1 MPYSDYPEAVTNNAK
16 RGIELNDAVD
26 GRCATDVGKETARIL
41 ANRETISHDRTVRMY
56 SFLSRARTYYNPDD
70 TEACGTISYLLW
82 GGDAALSWSRNKV
95 EEMEENNERMQQ
107 VRSQYGDAVELRV
120 SEVRAASDDTLTIS
134 GYAAMF
140 DDVTDL
146 GYFNERIA
154 RGAFDGVME
163 DDVRLLINHAGVPL
177 ARTTNG
183 TLDLEVDDNGLRYTA
198 RLADTTEGR
207 DLYKLIKRGDISQSS
222 FAFTIEDEEWDRKQN
237 LRTIKRMG
245 SLLDVSPVT
254 YPAYPTT
261 TVAARMAAAQPDPG
275 DEVAEEIVEAI
286 EETPVATAPEPVNLE
301 RATFA
306 PVNTRTMNLNELK
319 ALRAKHYEEHVALVE
334 NPEKEGRTM
343 TEAEEQRAAWLVGEV
358 ESLDKRIKHRADHEN
373 MVARVAYSGTA
384 STTEKREIERVN
396 GHFSLSRA
404 IMSAANGRSLEGAE
418 AEWAQEA
425 QREMR
430 AQGLQVLG
438 QVAIPT
444 KALLRASADNFTA
457 GAYGATTDGA
467 AFVPVNVGG
476 AIEALRAPSVIEQL
490 GTTTLSNLTGNVK
503 FPRVSVKAAGTAEGE
518 VDANAASALE
528 MDELTLS
535 PQRVSAKTT
544 YSKQLLLQ
552 GGAAV
557 DLVIAQ
563 ELQNAMNAFI
573 DTKAFDTLDG
583 ASIDNQSTDGTT
595 TLTAAI
601 AVAMESAVLAAGG
614 NLAAARYVMSPSA
627 YKFAKNLAQVASVSA
642 LYDLASNTFNGY
654 PAVATPYLIDA
665 SSGVGQMLFGNFQQG
680 CILAYFGGIDL
691 LVDPYSAAGNAQIVL
706 HVNRFFDFDVRQAGA
721 LSKIIDI
728 NAA

>member
-1 MPYSDYPEAVTNNAK
+1 MKSQE
-16 RGIELNDAVD
+16 EFE
-26 GRCATDVGKETARIL
+26 KEI
-41 ANRETISHDRTVRMY
+41 
-56 SFLSRARTYYNPDD
+56 RA
-70 TEACGTISYLLW
+70 A
-82 GGDAALSWSRNKV
+82 
-95 EEMEENNERMQQ
+95 
-107 VRSQYGDAVELRV
+107 YGDNVELRV
-120 SEVRAASDDTLTIS
+120 MEVRAAEGERRIS
-134 GYAAMF
+134 GYAATF
-140 DDVTDL
+140 NDVTDL
-146 GYFNERIA
+146 GYFREQIA
-154 RGAFDGVME
+154 TGAFEGRTD
-163 DDVRLLINHAGVPL
+163 DDVRLLINHTGVPL

-183 TLDLEVDDNGLRYTA
+183 TLRLSVDNGGLRYEA
-198 RLADTTEGR
+198 ELADTQEGR
-207 DLYKLIKRGDISQSS
+207 DLYTLIKRGDISQSS
-222 FAFTIEDEEWDRKQN
+222 FAFSIEDEAWDNKTN
-237 LRTIKRMG
+237 LRTVLKVGR
-245 SLLDVSPVT
+245 LYDVSPVT
-254 YPAYPTT
+254 YPAYATT
-261 TVAARMAAAQPDPG
+261 TVQARAMASSAEERAEQIQVNVQVTVTEMPDAPDMESPDDIDQPDLAPSR
-275 DEVAEEIVEAI
+275 
-286 EETPVATAPEPVNLE
+286 TFAPEPLKI
-301 RATFA
+301 RH
-306 PVNTRTMNLNELK
+306 MNLNDLK
-319 ALRAKHYEEHVALVE
+319 ALRAKYYEEHVALVE
-334 NPEKEGRTM
+334 NPDKEGRTI

-358 ESLDKRIKHRADHEN
+358 EALDKRIKHRADHEA

-430 AQGLQVLG
+430 AQGLQVVG

-444 KALLRASADNFTA
+444 KALYRASADNFTA
-457 GAYGATTDGA
+457 GAYGATADGN

-476 AIEALRAPSVIEQL
+476 AIEALRAPSVIELL
-490 GTTTLSNLTGNVK
+490 GTTTLQGMTGNLK
-503 FPRVSVKAAGTAEGE
+503 FPRVSVKATGTAEGE
-518 VDANAASALE
+518 VDANAASGLE

-552 GGAAV
+552 GGGAV

-583 ASIDNQSTDGTT
+583 ATINDQSTDGTT

-627 YKFAKNLAQVASVSA
+627 YRFAKNLAQVASVSA

-654 PAVATPYLIDA
+654 PAVATPYLID
-665 SSGVGQMLFGNFQQG
+665 SSSNVGQMLFGNFQQG

-721 LSKIIDI
+721 LSKITDI

>member
-1 MPYSDYPEAVTNNAK
+1 MKTQEAF
-16 RGIELNDAVD
+16 EQ
-26 GRCATDVGKETARIL
+26 E
-41 ANRETISHDRTVRMY
+41 
-56 SFLSRARTYYNPDD
+56 
-70 TEACGTISYLLW
+70 
-82 GGDAALSWSRNKV
+82 
-95 EEMEENNERMQQ
+95 

-207 DLYKLIKRGDISQSS
+207 DLYKLIKRGDISQTS

-457 GAYGATTDGA
+457 GAYGATADGN

-518 VDANAASALE
+518 VDANAASGLE

-583 ASIDNQSTDGTT
+583 ATIDNQSTDGTT

-654 PAVATPYLIDA
+654 PAVATPYLVDA

>member
-1 MPYSDYPEAVTNNAK
+1 MKSQQEF
-16 RGIELNDAVD
+16 E
-26 GRCATDVGKETARIL
+26 KEI
-41 ANRETISHDRTVRMY
+41 
-56 SFLSRARTYYNPDD
+56 RAAY
-70 TEACGTISYLLW
+70 G
-82 GGDAALSWSRNKV
+82 
-95 EEMEENNERMQQ
+95 EN
-107 VRSQYGDAVELRV
+107 VELRV
-120 SEVRAASDDTLTIS
+120 MEVRAAEGERRIS
-134 GYAAMF
+134 GYAATF
-140 DDVTDL
+140 NDVTDL
-146 GYFNERIA
+146 GYFREQIA
-154 RGAFDGVME
+154 TGAFEGRTD
-163 DDVRLLINHAGVPL
+163 DDVRLLINHTGVPL

-183 TLDLEVDDNGLRYTA
+183 TLRLSVDDDGLRYEA
-198 RLADTTEGR
+198 ELADTQEGR
-207 DLYKLIKRGDISQSS
+207 DLYTLIQRGDISQSS
-222 FAFTIEDEEWDRKQN
+222 FAFSIEEEAWDNKAN
-237 LRTIKRMG
+237 LRTVLKVGR
-245 SLLDVSPVT
+245 LYDVSPVT
-254 YPAYPTT
+254 YPAYATT
-261 TVAARMAAAQPDPG
+261 TVSARSRAAVSQDATVDP
-275 DEVAEEIVEAI
+275 A
-286 EETPVATAPEPVNLE
+286 PPEPVEVPEKPKIETPN
-301 RATFA
+301 F
-306 PVNTRTMNLNELK
+306 TRKSFQTMNLNELK
-319 ALRAKHYEEHVALVE
+319 ALRAKYYEEHVALVE
-334 NPEKEGRTM
+334 NPDKEGRTI

-358 ESLDKRIKHRADHEN
+358 EALDKRIKHRADHEA

-430 AQGLQVLG
+430 AQGLQVVG

-444 KALLRASADNFTA
+444 KALYRASADNFTA

-490 GTTTLSNLTGNVK
+490 GTTTLQGMTGNLK
-503 FPRVSVKAAGTAEGE
+503 FPRVSVKATGVAEGE
-518 VDANAASALE
+518 VDANAAAGLE

-552 GGAAV
+552 GGTAV

-583 ASIDNQSTDGTT
+583 ATINDQSTDGST

-627 YKFAKNLAQVASVSA
+627 YRFAKNLAQVASVSA

-654 PAVATPYLIDA
+654 PAVATPYLID
-665 SSGVGQMLFGNFQQG
+665 SSSNVGQMLFGNFAQG

-721 LSKIIDI
+721 LSKITDI

>member
-1 MPYSDYPEAVTNNAK
+1 M
-16 RGIELNDAVD
+16 
-26 GRCATDVGKETARIL
+26 
-41 ANRETISHDRTVRMY
+41 
-56 SFLSRARTYYNPDD
+56 
-70 TEACGTISYLLW
+70 
-82 GGDAALSWSRNKV
+82 
-95 EEMEENNERMQQ
+95 
-107 VRSQYGDAVELRV
+107 
-120 SEVRAASDDTLTIS
+120 EVRAAEGERRIS
-134 GYAAMF
+134 GYAATF
-140 DDVTDL
+140 NDVTDL
-146 GYFNERIA
+146 GYFREQIA
-154 RGAFDGVME
+154 TGAFDGRTD
-163 DDVRLLINHAGVPL
+163 DDVRLLINHTGVPL
-177 ARTTNG
+177 ARTING
-183 TLDLEVDDNGLRYTA
+183 TLRLSVDDDGLRYEA
-198 RLADTTEGR
+198 ELADTQEGR
-207 DLYKLIKRGDISQSS
+207 DLYTLIQRGDISQSS
-222 FAFTIEDEEWDRKQN
+222 FAFSIEDEKWDNKAN
-237 LRTIKRMG
+237 LRTVLKVGR
-245 SLLDVSPVT
+245 LYDVSPVT
-254 YPAYPTT
+254 YPAYATT
-261 TVAARMAAAQPDPG
+261 TVSARSRAAVPQDAPVDPAPL
-275 DEVAEEIVEAI
+275 EPVEAPAEPKI
-286 EETPVATAPEPVNLE
+286 ESPN
-301 RATFA
+301 F
-306 PVNTRTMNLNELK
+306 TRKSFQTMNLNELK
-319 ALRAKHYEEHVALVE
+319 ALRAKYYEEHVALVE
-334 NPEKEGRTM
+334 NPDKEGRTI

-358 ESLDKRIKHRADHEN
+358 EALDKRIKHRADHEA

-430 AQGLQVLG
+430 AQGLQVVG

-444 KALLRASADNFTA
+444 KALYRASADNFTA
-457 GAYGATTDGA
+457 GAYGASTDGA

-490 GTTTLSNLTGNVK
+490 GTTTLQGMTGNLK
-503 FPRVSVKAAGTAEGE
+503 FPRVSVKATGTAEGE
-518 VDANAASALE
+518 VDANAAAGLE

-552 GGAAV
+552 GGTAV

-583 ASIDNQSTDGTT
+583 ATINDQSTDGST

-627 YKFAKNLAQVASVSA
+627 YRFAKNLAQVASVSA

-654 PAVATPYLIDA
+654 PAVATPYLID
-665 SSGVGQMLFGNFQQG
+665 SSSNVGQMLFGNFAQG

-721 LSKIIDI
+721 LSKITDI

>member
-1 MPYSDYPEAVTNNAK
+1 MTQTTTTPEAP
-16 RGIELNDAVD
+16 E
-26 GRCATDVGKETARIL
+26 
-41 ANRETISHDRTVRMY
+41 
-56 SFLSRARTYYNPDD
+56 
-70 TEACGTISYLLW
+70 
-82 GGDAALSWSRNKV
+82 
-95 EEMEENNERMQQ
+95 Q
-107 VRSQYGDAVELRV
+107 VRSQYGEAVELRV
-120 SEVRAASDDTLTIS
+120 SEVRAASDDTLTVS
-134 GYAAMF
+134 GYAAVF
-140 DDVTDL
+140 DDITDI
-146 GYFNERIA
+146 GYFKERIA
-154 RGAFDGVME
+154 RGAFEGVMQ
-163 DDVRLLINHAGVPL
+163 DDVRLLINHTGVPL

-183 TLDLEVDDNGLRYTA
+183 TLDLEVDDTGLRYTA

-222 FAFTIEDEEWDRKQN
+222 FAFTIADEDWDRKAN
-237 LRTIKRMG
+237 LRTITRMG
-245 SLLDVSPVT
+245 ALLDVSPVT

-261 TVAARMAAAQPDPG
+261 TVAARAKAAGPEDEVVEEILEAIDAPVEAAQAEP
-275 DEVAEEIVEAI
+275 EVRQ
-286 EETPVATAPEPVNLE
+286 TPISPVHKLAPNKP
-301 RATFA
+301 TH
-306 PVNTRTMNLNELK
+306 TMNLNELK
-319 ALRAKHYEEHVALVE
+319 ALRAKNYEEHVALVE
-334 NPEKEGRTM
+334 GTDRDGRLM

-358 ESLDKRIKHRADHEN
+358 EALDKKIKHRADHEA
-373 MVARVAYSGTA
+373 MVARMVGGEAVSRG
-384 STTEKREIERVN
+384 EQREVERVN

-404 IMSAANGRSLEGAE
+404 VMQAANGRSLEGAE

-430 AQGLQVLG
+430 AQGLQAVG

-476 AIEALRAPSVIEQL
+476 AIEALRGPSVIELL
-490 GTTTLSNLTGNVK
+490 GTTTLQGMTGNLK
-503 FPRVSVKAAGTAEGE
+503 FPRVSVKATGTAEGE
-518 VDANAASALE
+518 VDANAAAGLE

-583 ASIDNQSTDGTT
+583 ATIDNQSTDGTT

-614 NLAAARYVMSPSA
+614 NLAAARYVMSPTA
-627 YKFAKNLAQVASVSA
+627 YKFAKNLAQVSSVSA
-642 LYDLASNTFNGY
+642 LFDLGTNTFNGY
-654 PAVATPYLIDA
+654 PAIATPYLTDA
-665 SSGVGQMLFGNFQQG
+665 SSGVGQMLFGNFAQG

-721 LSKIIDI
+721 LSKIVDI
-728 NAA
+728 NA

>member
-1 MPYSDYPEAVTNNAK
+1 MKTQE
-16 RGIELNDAVD
+16 EFE
-26 GRCATDVGKETARIL
+26 KEI
-41 ANRETISHDRTVRMY
+41 
-56 SFLSRARTYYNPDD
+56 RA
-70 TEACGTISYLLW
+70 A
-82 GGDAALSWSRNKV
+82 
-95 EEMEENNERMQQ
+95 
-107 VRSQYGDAVELRV
+107 YGDNVELRV
-120 SEVRAASDDTLTIS
+120 MEVRAADGERRIS
-134 GYAAMF
+134 GYAATF
-140 DDVTDL
+140 NDVTDL
-146 GYFNERIA
+146 GYFREQIA
-154 RGAFDGVME
+154 TGAFDGRTD
-163 DDVRLLINHAGVPL
+163 DDVRLLINHTGVPL

-183 TLDLEVDDNGLRYTA
+183 TLRLSVDDDGLRYEA
-198 RLADTTEGR
+198 ELADTQEGR
-207 DLYKLIKRGDISQSS
+207 DLYTLIQRGDISQSS
-222 FAFTIEDEEWDRKQN
+222 FAFSIEDEKWDNKAN
-237 LRTIKRMG
+237 LRTVLKVGR
-245 SLLDVSPVT
+245 LYDVSPVT
-254 YPAYPTT
+254 YPAYATT
-261 TVAARMAAAQPDPG
+261 TVSARNRSAAPQDAPADSAPL
-275 DEVAEEIVEAI
+275 EAVEAPAEPKI
-286 EETPVATAPEPVNLE
+286 ETPN
-301 RATFA
+301 F
-306 PVNTRTMNLNELK
+306 TRKSFQTMNLNELK
-319 ALRAKHYEEHVALVE
+319 ALRAKYYEEHVALVE
-334 NPEKEGRTM
+334 NPDKEGRTI

-358 ESLDKRIKHRADHEN
+358 EALDKRIKHRADHEA

-430 AQGLQVLG
+430 AQGLQVVG

-444 KALLRASADNFTA
+444 KALYRASADNFTA

-490 GTTTLSNLTGNVK
+490 GTTTLQGMTGNLK
-503 FPRVSVKAAGTAEGE
+503 FPRVSVKASGTAEGE
-518 VDANAASALE
+518 VDANAASGLE

-552 GGAAV
+552 GGTAV

-583 ASIDNQSTDGTT
+583 ATINDQSTDGST

-654 PAVATPYLIDA
+654 PAVATPYLVD
-665 SSGVGQMLFGNFQQG
+665 SSSNVGQMLFGNFAQG

-721 LSKIIDI
+721 LSKITDI

>member
-1 MPYSDYPEAVTNNAK
+1 MKTQEAF
-16 RGIELNDAVD
+16 EQ
-26 GRCATDVGKETARIL
+26 E
-41 ANRETISHDRTVRMY
+41 
-56 SFLSRARTYYNPDD
+56 
-70 TEACGTISYLLW
+70 
-82 GGDAALSWSRNKV
+82 
-95 EEMEENNERMQQ
+95 

-319 ALRAKHYEEHVALVE
+319 ALRAKYYEEHVALVE
-334 NPEKEGRTM
+334 NPEKEGRTI

-358 ESLDKRIKHRADHEN
+358 ESLDKRIKHRADHEK
-373 MVARVAYSGTA
+373 MVARMVGGEAVSRG
-384 STTEKREIERVN
+384 EEREIEKLN
-396 GHFSLSRA
+396 GKFSLSRA
-404 IMSAANGRSLEGAE
+404 VLTAANGRSLEGIE

-430 AQGLQVLG
+430 AQGLQAVG
-438 QVAIPT
+438 QVAIPM
-444 KALLRASADNFTA
+444 KALYRGAADNFTA
-457 GAYGATTDGA
+457 TIGGGDGEG
-467 AFVPVNVGG
+467 FVPTNVPG
-476 AIEALRAPSVIEQL
+476 AIGSLIAPSVIERL
-490 GTTTLSNLTGNVK
+490 GTTVINGATGNLK
-503 FPRVSVKAAGTAEGE
+503 FPRVSVAPTGTAEGE
-518 VDANAASALE
+518 VDANAASGME

-563 ELQNAMNAFI
+563 ELNAAMNKFI

-583 ASIDNQSTDGTT
+583 ASVNDLSTAGANTVMN
-595 TLTAAI
+595 AAL
-601 AVAMESAVLAAGG
+601 AVAMEAAVLADGAD
-614 NLAAARYVMSPSA
+614 LANCFYVMSPYA
-627 YKFAKNLAQVASVSA
+627 YQLAKNAAQVSSVSA

-654 PAVATPYLIDA
+654 RAIATPYLTNVDA
-665 SSGVGQMLFGNFQQG
+665 TTGQVLFGNFQQG
-680 CILAYFGGIDL
+680 AILAYFGGIDL

-706 HVNRFFDFDVRQAGA
+706 HVNRFFDFDVRQANA
-721 LSKIIDI
+721 LAKCNDV
-728 NAA
+728 AAS

>member
-1 MPYSDYPEAVTNNAK
+1 MKSQE
-16 RGIELNDAVD
+16 EFE
-26 GRCATDVGKETARIL
+26 KEI
-41 ANRETISHDRTVRMY
+41 
-56 SFLSRARTYYNPDD
+56 RA
-70 TEACGTISYLLW
+70 A
-82 GGDAALSWSRNKV
+82 
-95 EEMEENNERMQQ
+95 
-107 VRSQYGDAVELRV
+107 YGDNVELRV
-120 SEVRAASDDTLTIS
+120 MEVRAAEGERRIS
-134 GYAAMF
+134 GYAATF
-140 DDVTDL
+140 NDVTDL
-146 GYFNERIA
+146 GYFREQIA
-154 RGAFDGVME
+154 TGAFEGRTD
-163 DDVRLLINHAGVPL
+163 DDVRLLINHTGVPL

-183 TLDLEVDDNGLRYTA
+183 TLRLSVDNGGLRYEA
-198 RLADTTEGR
+198 ELADTQEGR
-207 DLYKLIKRGDISQSS
+207 DLYTLIKRGDISQSS
-222 FAFTIEDEEWDRKQN
+222 FAFSIEDEAWDNKTN
-237 LRTIKRMG
+237 LRTVLKVGR
-245 SLLDVSPVT
+245 LYDVSPVT
-254 YPAYPTT
+254 YPAYATT
-261 TVAARMAAAQPDPG
+261 TVQARAMASSAEERAEQIQVNVQVTVTEMPDAPDMESPDDIDQPDLAPSR
-275 DEVAEEIVEAI
+275 
-286 EETPVATAPEPVNLE
+286 TFAPEPLKI
-301 RATFA
+301 RH
-306 PVNTRTMNLNELK
+306 MNLNDLK
-319 ALRAKHYEEHVALVE
+319 ALRAKYYEEHVALVE
-334 NPEKEGRTM
+334 NPDKEGRTI

-358 ESLDKRIKHRADHEN
+358 EALDKRIKHRADHEA

-430 AQGLQVLG
+430 AQGLQVVG

-444 KALLRASADNFTA
+444 KALYRASADNFTA
-457 GAYGATTDGA
+457 GAYGATADGN

-476 AIEALRAPSVIEQL
+476 AIEALRAPSVIELL
-490 GTTTLSNLTGNVK
+490 GTTTLQGMTGNLK
-503 FPRVSVKAAGTAEGE
+503 FPRVSVKATGTAEGE
-518 VDANAASALE
+518 VDANAASGLE

-552 GGAAV
+552 GGGAV

-583 ASIDNQSTDGTT
+583 ATINNQSTDGST

-614 NLAAARYVMSPSA
+614 NLAAARYVMSPTA
-627 YKFAKNLAQVASVSA
+627 YKFAKNLAQVSSVSA

-654 PAVATPYLIDA
+654 PAVATPYLVDA
-665 SSGVGQMLFGNFQQG
+665 SEGVGQMLFGNFQQG

>member
-1 MPYSDYPEAVTNNAK
+1 MKSQE
-16 RGIELNDAVD
+16 EFE
-26 GRCATDVGKETARIL
+26 KEI
-41 ANRETISHDRTVRMY
+41 
-56 SFLSRARTYYNPDD
+56 RA
-70 TEACGTISYLLW
+70 A
-82 GGDAALSWSRNKV
+82 
-95 EEMEENNERMQQ
+95 
-107 VRSQYGDAVELRV
+107 YGDNVELRV
-120 SEVRAASDDTLTIS
+120 MEVRAAEGERRIS
-134 GYAAMF
+134 GYAATF
-140 DDVTDL
+140 NDVTDL
-146 GYFNERIA
+146 GYFREQIA
-154 RGAFDGVME
+154 TGAFEGRTD
-163 DDVRLLINHAGVPL
+163 DDVRLLINHTGVPL

-183 TLDLEVDDNGLRYTA
+183 TLRLSVDNGGLRYEA
-198 RLADTTEGR
+198 ELADTQEGR
-207 DLYKLIKRGDISQSS
+207 DLYTLIKRGDISQSS
-222 FAFTIEDEEWDRKQN
+222 FAFSIEDEAWDNKTN
-237 LRTIKRMG
+237 LRTVLKVGR
-245 SLLDVSPVT
+245 LYDVSPVT
-254 YPAYPTT
+254 YPAYATT
-261 TVAARMAAAQPDPG
+261 TVQARAMASSAEERAEQIQVNVQVTVTEMPDAPDMESPDDIDQPDLAPSR
-275 DEVAEEIVEAI
+275 
-286 EETPVATAPEPVNLE
+286 TFAPEPLKI
-301 RATFA
+301 RH
-306 PVNTRTMNLNELK
+306 MNLNDLK
-319 ALRAKHYEEHVALVE
+319 ALRAKYYEEHVALVE
-334 NPEKEGRTM
+334 NPDKEGRTI

-358 ESLDKRIKHRADHEN
+358 EALDKRIKHRADHEA

-430 AQGLQVLG
+430 AQGLQVVG

-444 KALLRASADNFTA
+444 KALYRASADNFTA
-457 GAYGATTDGA
+457 GAYGATADGN

-476 AIEALRAPSVIEQL
+476 AIEALRAPSVIELL
-490 GTTTLSNLTGNVK
+490 GTTTLQGMTGNLK
-503 FPRVSVKAAGTAEGE
+503 FPRVSVKATGTAEGE
-518 VDANAASALE
+518 VDANAASGLE

-552 GGAAV
+552 GGGAV

-583 ASIDNQSTDGTT
+583 ATINNQSTDGST

-614 NLAAARYVMSPSA
+614 NLAAARYVMSPTA
-627 YKFAKNLAQVASVSA
+627 YKFAKNLAQVSSVSA

-654 PAVATPYLIDA
+654 PAVATPYLVDA
-665 SSGVGQMLFGNFQQG
+665 SEGVGQMLFGNFQQG

-721 LSKIIDI
+721 LSKITDI

>member
-1 MPYSDYPEAVTNNAK
+1 MKTQE
-16 RGIELNDAVD
+16 EFE
-26 GRCATDVGKETARIL
+26 KEI
-41 ANRETISHDRTVRMY
+41 
-56 SFLSRARTYYNPDD
+56 RA
-70 TEACGTISYLLW
+70 A
-82 GGDAALSWSRNKV
+82 
-95 EEMEENNERMQQ
+95 
-107 VRSQYGDAVELRV
+107 YGDNVELRV
-120 SEVRAASDDTLTIS
+120 MEVRAAEGERRIE
-134 GYAAMF
+134 GYAATF
-140 DDVTDL
+140 NDVTDL
-146 GYFNERIA
+146 GYFREQIA
-154 RGAFDGVME
+154 VGAFDGHLA
-163 DDVRLLINHAGVPL
+163 DDVRLLINHTGVPL

-183 TLDLEVDDNGLRYTA
+183 TLRLSVDETGLRYEA
-198 RLADTTEGR
+198 QLADTTEGR
-207 DLYKLIKRGDISQSS
+207 DLYTLIKRGDISQSS
-222 FAFTIEDEEWDRKQN
+222 FAFSIEEESWDNKAN
-237 LRTIKRMG
+237 LRTVNKVGR
-245 SLLDVSPVT
+245 LYDVSPVT
-254 YPAYPTT
+254 YPAYATT
-261 TVAARMAAAQPDPG
+261 TVAARNAAAAAQEP
-275 DEVAEEIVEAI
+275 
-286 EETPVATAPEPVNLE
+286 APEP
-301 RATFA
+301 A
-306 PVNTRTMNLNELK
+306 PAPAPAPEPEKQEVRKLAPEKPPVKMNLNELK

-334 NPEKEGRTM
+334 TPEKEGRPLTD
-343 TEAEEQRAAWLVGEV
+343 AEEQRADWLVAEV
-358 ESLDKRIKHRADHEN
+358 ANLDKRIKHRADHEQ
-373 MVARVAYSGTA
+373 MVARVAYTGTSSQA
-384 STTEKREIERVN
+384 EKREIERVN

-404 IMSAANGRSLEGAE
+404 ILAAANGRSLEGAE

-430 AQGLQVLG
+430 GQGLQVVG

-444 KALLRASADNFTA
+444 KALYRASADNFTA

-467 AFVPVNVGG
+467 AFVPVNVGA

-490 GTTTLSNLTGNVK
+490 GTTVITGATGNLK
-503 FPRVSVKAAGTAEGE
+503 FPRVSVKATGVAEGE
-518 VDANAASALE
+518 VDANAAAGLE
-528 MDELTLS
+528 MDEVTLS

-552 GGAAV
+552 GGGQV

-583 ASIDNQSTDGTT
+583 ATIDNQSTDGTT

-706 HVNRFFDFDVRQAGA
+706 HVNRFFDFDIRQAGA

>member
-1 MPYSDYPEAVTNNAK
+1 MKSQE
-16 RGIELNDAVD
+16 EFE
-26 GRCATDVGKETARIL
+26 KEI
-41 ANRETISHDRTVRMY
+41 
-56 SFLSRARTYYNPDD
+56 RA
-70 TEACGTISYLLW
+70 A
-82 GGDAALSWSRNKV
+82 
-95 EEMEENNERMQQ
+95 
-107 VRSQYGDAVELRV
+107 YGDNVELRV
-120 SEVRAASDDTLTIS
+120 MEVRAAEGERRIS
-134 GYAAMF
+134 GYAATF
-140 DDVTDL
+140 NDVTDL
-146 GYFNERIA
+146 GYFREQIA
-154 RGAFDGVME
+154 TGAFEGRTD
-163 DDVRLLINHAGVPL
+163 DDVRLLINHTGVPL

-183 TLDLEVDDNGLRYTA
+183 TLRLSVDNGGLRYEA
-198 RLADTTEGR
+198 ELADTQEGR
-207 DLYKLIKRGDISQSS
+207 DLYTLIKRGDISQSS
-222 FAFTIEDEEWDRKQN
+222 FAFSIEDEAWDNKTN
-237 LRTIKRMG
+237 LRTVLKVGR
-245 SLLDVSPVT
+245 LYDVSPVT
-254 YPAYPTT
+254 YPAYATT
-261 TVAARMAAAQPDPG
+261 TVQARAMASS
-275 DEVAEEIVEAI
+275 AEERAEQIQVNVQVTVTEMPDAPEMESPDDI
-286 EETPVATAPEPVNLE
+286 DEPDLAQSRTFAPEPLKI
-301 RATFA
+301 RH
-306 PVNTRTMNLNELK
+306 MNLNDLK

-334 NPEKEGRTM
+334 NPDKEGRTI

-358 ESLDKRIKHRADHEN
+358 EALDKRIKHRADHEA

-430 AQGLQVLG
+430 AQGLQVVG

-444 KALLRASADNFTA
+444 KALYRASADNFTA
-457 GAYGATTDGA
+457 GAYGATADGN

-476 AIEALRAPSVIEQL
+476 AIEALRAPSVIELL
-490 GTTTLSNLTGNVK
+490 GTTTLQGMTGNLK
-503 FPRVSVKAAGTAEGE
+503 FPRVSVKATGAAEGE
-518 VDANAASALE
+518 VDANAASGLE

-552 GGAAV
+552 GGGAV

-583 ASIDNQSTDGTT
+583 ATINDQSTDGTT

-627 YKFAKNLAQVASVSA
+627 YRFAKNLAQVASVSA

-654 PAVATPYLIDA
+654 PAVATPYLID
-665 SSGVGQMLFGNFQQG
+665 SSSNVGQMLFGNFQQG

-721 LSKIIDI
+721 LSKITDI

>member
-1 MPYSDYPEAVTNNAK
+1 MTQTTTTPEAP
-16 RGIELNDAVD
+16 E
-26 GRCATDVGKETARIL
+26 
-41 ANRETISHDRTVRMY
+41 
-56 SFLSRARTYYNPDD
+56 
-70 TEACGTISYLLW
+70 
-82 GGDAALSWSRNKV
+82 
-95 EEMEENNERMQQ
+95 Q
-107 VRSQYGDAVELRV
+107 VRSQYGEAVELRV
-120 SEVRAASDDTLTIS
+120 SEVRAASDDTLTVS
-134 GYAAMF
+134 GYAAVF
-140 DDVTDL
+140 DDITDI
-146 GYFNERIA
+146 GYFKERIA
-154 RGAFDGVME
+154 RGAFEGVMQ
-163 DDVRLLINHAGVPL
+163 DDVRLLINHTGVPL

-183 TLDLEVDDNGLRYTA
+183 TLDLEVDDTGLRYTA

-222 FAFTIEDEEWDRKQN
+222 FAFTIADEDWDRKAN
-237 LRTIKRMG
+237 LRTITRMG
-245 SLLDVSPVT
+245 ALLDVSPVT

-261 TVAARMAAAQPDPG
+261 TVAARAKAAGPEDEVVEEILEAIDAPVEAAQAEP
-275 DEVAEEIVEAI
+275 EVRN
-286 EETPVATAPEPVNLE
+286 TPISPVHKLAPNKP
-301 RATFA
+301 TH
-306 PVNTRTMNLNELK
+306 TMNLNELK
-319 ALRAKHYEEHVALVE
+319 ALRAKNYEEHVALVE
-334 NPEKEGRTM
+334 GTDRDGRLM

-358 ESLDKRIKHRADHEN
+358 EALDKKIKHRADHEA
-373 MVARVAYSGTA
+373 MVARMVGGEAVSRG
-384 STTEKREIERVN
+384 EQREVERVN

-404 IMSAANGRSLEGAE
+404 VMQAANGRSLEGAE

-476 AIEALRAPSVIEQL
+476 AIEALRAPSVIELL
-490 GTTTLSNLTGNVK
+490 GTTTLQGMTGNLK
-503 FPRVSVKAAGTAEGE
+503 FPRVSVKATGTAEGE
-518 VDANAASALE
+518 VDANAAAGLE

-583 ASIDNQSTDGTT
+583 ATIDNQSTDGTT

-614 NLAAARYVMSPSA
+614 NLAAARYVMSPTA
-627 YKFAKNLAQVASVSA
+627 YKFAKNLAQVSSVSA
-642 LYDLASNTFNGY
+642 LFDLGTNTFNGY
-654 PAVATPYLIDA
+654 PAIATPYLTDA
-665 SSGVGQMLFGNFQQG
+665 SSGVGQMLFGNFAQG

-706 HVNRFFDFDVRQAGA
+706 HVNRFFDFDIRQAGA

>member
-1 MPYSDYPEAVTNNAK
+1 MKTQEAF
-16 RGIELNDAVD
+16 EQ
-26 GRCATDVGKETARIL
+26 E
-41 ANRETISHDRTVRMY
+41 
-56 SFLSRARTYYNPDD
+56 
-70 TEACGTISYLLW
+70 
-82 GGDAALSWSRNKV
+82 
-95 EEMEENNERMQQ
+95 

-261 TVAARMAAAQPDPG
+261 TVAARMAAAQADPG

-457 GAYGATTDGA
+457 GAYGATADGN

-518 VDANAASALE
+518 VDANAASGLE

-583 ASIDNQSTDGTT
+583 ATIDNQSTDGTT

>member
-1 MPYSDYPEAVTNNAK
+1 MKTQEAF
-16 RGIELNDAVD
+16 EQ
-26 GRCATDVGKETARIL
+26 E
-41 ANRETISHDRTVRMY
+41 
-56 SFLSRARTYYNPDD
+56 
-70 TEACGTISYLLW
+70 
-82 GGDAALSWSRNKV
+82 
-95 EEMEENNERMQQ
+95 

-261 TVAARMAAAQPDPG
+261 TVAARMAAAQADPG

-518 VDANAASALE
+518 VDANAASGLE

-583 ASIDNQSTDGTT
+583 ATIDNQSTDGST

-614 NLAAARYVMSPSA
+614 NLAAARYVMSPTA
-627 YKFAKNLAQVASVSA
+627 YKFAKNLAQVSSVSA

-654 PAVATPYLIDA
+654 PAVATPYLVDA

>member
-1 MPYSDYPEAVTNNAK
+1 MTQTTTTPEAP
-16 RGIELNDAVD
+16 E
-26 GRCATDVGKETARIL
+26 
-41 ANRETISHDRTVRMY
+41 
-56 SFLSRARTYYNPDD
+56 
-70 TEACGTISYLLW
+70 
-82 GGDAALSWSRNKV
+82 
-95 EEMEENNERMQQ
+95 Q
-107 VRSQYGDAVELRV
+107 VRSQYGEAVELRV
-120 SEVRAASDDTLTIS
+120 SEVRAASDDTLTVS
-134 GYAAMF
+134 GYAAVF
-140 DDVTDL
+140 DDITDI
-146 GYFNERIA
+146 GYFKERIA
-154 RGAFDGVME
+154 RGAFEGVMQ
-163 DDVRLLINHAGVPL
+163 DDVRLLINHTGVPL

-183 TLDLEVDDNGLRYTA
+183 TLDLEVDDTGLRYTA

-222 FAFTIEDEEWDRKQN
+222 FAFTIADEDWDRKAN
-237 LRTIKRMG
+237 LRTITRMG
-245 SLLDVSPVT
+245 ALLDVSPVT

-261 TVAARMAAAQPDPG
+261 TVAARAKAAGPE
-275 DEVAEEIVEAI
+275 DEVVEEILEAIDAPVEAVQA
-286 EETPVATAPEPVNLE
+286 EPEVRQTPISPVHKLAPNKP
-301 RATFA
+301 TH
-306 PVNTRTMNLNELK
+306 TMNLNELK
-319 ALRAKHYEEHVALVE
+319 ALRAKNYEEHVALVE
-334 NPEKEGRTM
+334 GSDRDGRLM

-358 ESLDKRIKHRADHEN
+358 EALDKKIKHRADHEA
-373 MVARVAYSGTA
+373 MVARMVGGEAVSRG
-384 STTEKREIERVN
+384 EQREVERVN

-404 IMSAANGRSLEGAE
+404 VMQAANGRSLEGAE

-476 AIEALRAPSVIEQL
+476 AIEALRAPSVIELL
-490 GTTTLSNLTGNVK
+490 GTTTLQGMTGNLK
-503 FPRVSVKAAGTAEGE
+503 FPRVSVKATGTAEGE
-518 VDANAASALE
+518 VDANAAAGLE

-583 ASIDNQSTDGTT
+583 ATIDNQSTDGST

-614 NLAAARYVMSPSA
+614 NLAAARYVMSPTA
-627 YKFAKNLAQVASVSA
+627 YKFAKNLAQVSSVSA
-642 LYDLASNTFNGY
+642 LFDLGTNTFNGY
-654 PAVATPYLIDA
+654 PAIATPYLTDA
-665 SSGVGQMLFGNFQQG
+665 SSGVGQMLFGNFAQG

-728 NAA
+728 NA

>member
-1 MPYSDYPEAVTNNAK
+1 MKSQE
-16 RGIELNDAVD
+16 EFE
-26 GRCATDVGKETARIL
+26 KEI
-41 ANRETISHDRTVRMY
+41 
-56 SFLSRARTYYNPDD
+56 RA
-70 TEACGTISYLLW
+70 A
-82 GGDAALSWSRNKV
+82 
-95 EEMEENNERMQQ
+95 
-107 VRSQYGDAVELRV
+107 YGDNVELRV
-120 SEVRAASDDTLTIS
+120 MEVRAAEGERRIS
-134 GYAAMF
+134 GYAATF
-140 DDVTDL
+140 NDVTDL
-146 GYFNERIA
+146 GYFREQIA
-154 RGAFDGVME
+154 TGAFEGRTD
-163 DDVRLLINHAGVPL
+163 DDVRLLINHTGVPL

-183 TLDLEVDDNGLRYTA
+183 TLRLSVDNGGLRYEA
-198 RLADTTEGR
+198 ELADTQEGR
-207 DLYKLIKRGDISQSS
+207 DLYTLIKRGDISQSS
-222 FAFTIEDEEWDRKQN
+222 FAFSIEDEAWDNKTN
-237 LRTIKRMG
+237 LRTVLKVGR
-245 SLLDVSPVT
+245 LYDVSPVT
-254 YPAYPTT
+254 YPAYATT
-261 TVAARMAAAQPDPG
+261 TVQARAMASSAEERAEQIQVNVQVTVTEMPDAPDMESPDDIDQPDLAPSR
-275 DEVAEEIVEAI
+275 
-286 EETPVATAPEPVNLE
+286 TFAPEPLKI
-301 RATFA
+301 RH
-306 PVNTRTMNLNELK
+306 MNLNDLK
-319 ALRAKHYEEHVALVE
+319 ALRAKYYEEHVALVE
-334 NPEKEGRTM
+334 NPDKEGRTI

-358 ESLDKRIKHRADHEN
+358 EALDKRIKHRADHEA

-430 AQGLQVLG
+430 AQGLQVVG

-444 KALLRASADNFTA
+444 KALYRASADNFTA
-457 GAYGATTDGA
+457 GAYGATADGN

-476 AIEALRAPSVIEQL
+476 AIEALRAPSVIELL
-490 GTTTLSNLTGNVK
+490 GTTTLQGMTGNLK
-503 FPRVSVKAAGTAEGE
+503 FPRVSVKATGTTEGE
-518 VDANAASALE
+518 VDANAASGLE

-552 GGAAV
+552 GGGAV

-583 ASIDNQSTDGTT
+583 ATINNQSTDGST

-614 NLAAARYVMSPSA
+614 NLAAARYVMSPTA
-627 YKFAKNLAQVASVSA
+627 YKFAKNLAQVSSVSA

-654 PAVATPYLIDA
+654 PAVATPYLVDA
-665 SSGVGQMLFGNFQQG
+665 SEGVGQMLFGNFQQG

-721 LSKIIDI
+721 LSKITDI

>member
-1 MPYSDYPEAVTNNAK
+1 MTQTTTTAEAPE
-16 RGIELNDAVD
+16 
-26 GRCATDVGKETARIL
+26 
-41 ANRETISHDRTVRMY
+41 
-56 SFLSRARTYYNPDD
+56 
-70 TEACGTISYLLW
+70 
-82 GGDAALSWSRNKV
+82 
-95 EEMEENNERMQQ
+95 Q
-107 VRSQYGDAVELRV
+107 VRSQYGEAVELRV
-120 SEVRAASDDTLTIS
+120 SEVRAASDDTLTVS
-134 GYAAMF
+134 GYAAVF
-140 DDVTDL
+140 DDITDI
-146 GYFNERIA
+146 GYFKERIA
-154 RGAFDGVME
+154 RGAFEGVMQ
-163 DDVRLLINHAGVPL
+163 DDVRLLINHTGVPL
-177 ARTTNG
+177 ARTMNG
-183 TLDLEVDDNGLRYTA
+183 TLDLEVDDTGLRYTA

-222 FAFTIEDEEWDRKQN
+222 FAFTIADEDWDRKAN
-237 LRTIKRMG
+237 LRTITRMG
-245 SLLDVSPVT
+245 ALLDVSPVT

-261 TVAARMAAAQPDPG
+261 TVAARAKAAGPEDEVVEEILEAIDAPVQAAQAEP
-275 DEVAEEIVEAI
+275 EVRQ
-286 EETPVATAPEPVNLE
+286 TPISPVHKLAPNKP
-301 RATFA
+301 TH
-306 PVNTRTMNLNELK
+306 TMNLNELK
-319 ALRAKHYEEHVALVE
+319 ALRAKNYEEHVALVE
-334 NPEKEGRTM
+334 GTDRDGRLM

-358 ESLDKRIKHRADHEN
+358 EALDKKIKHRADHEA
-373 MVARVAYSGTA
+373 MVARMVGGEAVSRG
-384 STTEKREIERVN
+384 EQREVERVN

-404 IMSAANGRSLEGAE
+404 VMQAANGRSLEGAE

-444 KALLRASADNFTA
+444 KALYRASADNFTA

-476 AIEALRAPSVIEQL
+476 AIEALRAPSVIELL
-490 GTTTLSNLTGNVK
+490 GTTTLQGMTGNLK
-503 FPRVSVKAAGTAEGE
+503 FPRVSVKAVGTAEGE
-518 VDANAASALE
+518 VDANAASTLE

-614 NLAAARYVMSPSA
+614 NLAAARYVMSPTA
-627 YKFAKNLAQVASVSA
+627 YKFAKNLAQVSSVSA

-654 PAVATPYLIDA
+654 PAVATPYLTDA

-728 NAA
+728 NA

>member
-1 MPYSDYPEAVTNNAK
+1 MKTQE
-16 RGIELNDAVD
+16 EFE
-26 GRCATDVGKETARIL
+26 KEI
-41 ANRETISHDRTVRMY
+41 
-56 SFLSRARTYYNPDD
+56 RA
-70 TEACGTISYLLW
+70 A
-82 GGDAALSWSRNKV
+82 
-95 EEMEENNERMQQ
+95 
-107 VRSQYGDAVELRV
+107 YGDNVELRV
-120 SEVRAASDDTLTIS
+120 MEVRAAEGERRIE
-134 GYAAMF
+134 GYAATF
-140 DDVTDL
+140 NDVTDL
-146 GYFNERIA
+146 GYFREQIA
-154 RGAFDGVME
+154 VGAFDGHLA
-163 DDVRLLINHAGVPL
+163 DDVRLLINHTGVPL

-183 TLDLEVDDNGLRYTA
+183 TLRLSVDETGLRYEA
-198 RLADTTEGR
+198 QLADTTEGR
-207 DLYKLIKRGDISQSS
+207 DLYTLIKRGDISQSS
-222 FAFTIEDEEWDRKQN
+222 FAFSIEEESWDNKAN
-237 LRTIKRMG
+237 LRTVNKVGR
-245 SLLDVSPVT
+245 LYDVSPVT
-254 YPAYPTT
+254 YPAYATT
-261 TVAARMAAAQPDPG
+261 TVAARNAAAAAQEP
-275 DEVAEEIVEAI
+275 
-286 EETPVATAPEPVNLE
+286 APEP
-301 RATFA
+301 A
-306 PVNTRTMNLNELK
+306 PAPAPAPEPEKQEVRKLAPEKPPVKMNLNELK

-334 NPEKEGRTM
+334 TPEKEGRPLTD
-343 TEAEEQRAAWLVGEV
+343 AEEQRAEWLVAEV
-358 ESLDKRIKHRADHEN
+358 ANLDKRIKHRADHEQ
-373 MVARVAYSGTA
+373 MVARVAYTGTSSQA
-384 STTEKREIERVN
+384 EKREIERVN

-404 IMSAANGRSLEGAE
+404 ILAAANGRSLEGAE

-430 AQGLQVLG
+430 GQGLQVVG

-444 KALLRASADNFTA
+444 KALYRASADNFTA

-467 AFVPVNVGG
+467 AFVPVNVGA

-490 GTTTLSNLTGNVK
+490 GTTVITGATGNLK
-503 FPRVSVKAAGTAEGE
+503 FPRVSVKATGVAEGE
-518 VDANAASALE
+518 VDANAAAGLE
-528 MDELTLS
+528 MDEVTLS

-552 GGAAV
+552 GGGQV

-583 ASIDNQSTDGTT
+583 ATIDNQSTDGTT

-654 PAVATPYLIDA
+654 PAVATPYLVDA

-706 HVNRFFDFDVRQAGA
+706 HVNRFFDFDIRQAGA

>member
-1 MPYSDYPEAVTNNAK
+1 MTQTTTTPEAP
-16 RGIELNDAVD
+16 E
-26 GRCATDVGKETARIL
+26 
-41 ANRETISHDRTVRMY
+41 
-56 SFLSRARTYYNPDD
+56 
-70 TEACGTISYLLW
+70 
-82 GGDAALSWSRNKV
+82 
-95 EEMEENNERMQQ
+95 Q
-107 VRSQYGDAVELRV
+107 VRSQYGEAVELRV
-120 SEVRAASDDTLTIS
+120 SEVRAASDDTLTVS
-134 GYAAMF
+134 GYAAVF
-140 DDVTDL
+140 DDITDI
-146 GYFNERIA
+146 GYFKERIA
-154 RGAFDGVME
+154 RGAFEGVMQ
-163 DDVRLLINHAGVPL
+163 DDVRLLINHTGVPL

-183 TLDLEVDDNGLRYTA
+183 TLDLEVDDTGLRYTA

-222 FAFTIEDEEWDRKQN
+222 FAFTIADEDWDRKAN
-237 LRTIKRMG
+237 LRTITRMG
-245 SLLDVSPVT
+245 ALLDVSPVT

-261 TVAARMAAAQPDPG
+261 TVAARAKAAGPEDEVVEEILEAIDAPVEAAQAEP
-275 DEVAEEIVEAI
+275 EVRQ
-286 EETPVATAPEPVNLE
+286 TPISPVHKLAPNKP
-301 RATFA
+301 TH
-306 PVNTRTMNLNELK
+306 TMNLNELK
-319 ALRAKHYEEHVALVE
+319 ALRAKNYEEHVALVE
-334 NPEKEGRTM
+334 GTDRDGRLM

-358 ESLDKRIKHRADHEN
+358 EALDKKIKHRADHEA
-373 MVARVAYSGTA
+373 MVARMVGGEAVSRG
-384 STTEKREIERVN
+384 EQREVERVN

-404 IMSAANGRSLEGAE
+404 VMQAANGRSLEGAE

-476 AIEALRAPSVIEQL
+476 AIEALRAPSVIELL
-490 GTTTLSNLTGNVK
+490 GTTTLQGMTGNLK
-503 FPRVSVKAAGTAEGE
+503 FPRVSVKATGTAEGE
-518 VDANAASALE
+518 VDANAAAGLE

-583 ASIDNQSTDGTT
+583 ATIDNQSTDGTT

-614 NLAAARYVMSPSA
+614 NLAAARYVMSPTA
-627 YKFAKNLAQVASVSA
+627 YKFAKNLAQVSSVSA
-642 LYDLASNTFNGY
+642 LFDLGTNTFNGY
-654 PAVATPYLIDA
+654 PAIATPYLTDA
-665 SSGVGQMLFGNFQQG
+665 SSGVGQMLFGNFAQG

-721 LSKIIDI
+721 LSKIVDI
-728 NAA
+728 NA